1 MMVFLSH
8 CTWGREHT
16 AGLAMMTSWLHRFLG
31 DAGRNKRFG
40 LPPGVPHSSSRG
52 DKVGGPLKEED
63 VSSEGV
69 SHVDT
74 KLKYRRRENTLA
86 AAIQG

>member
-16 AGLAMMTSWLHRFLG
+16 AGLAMMISWLHRFLG
-31 DAGRNKRFG
+31 EDAGRNKRFAPRG
-40 LPPGVPHSSSRG
+40 PPSSSSRG
-52 DKVGGPLKEED
+52 DRVGGPVKEED

-69 SHVDT
+69 SQEDARVT
-74 KLKYRRRENTLA
+74 YRRSEEAPR
-86 AAIQG
+86 I